1 MPSREYN
8 RRLDTHHLDSR
19 SAPPSRYLT
28 QDLPHEM
35 RPNNRQGQRREPA
48 SRRPCRL
55 CHRSAEVPLMLPT
68 LVMVLAR
75 SMHWKGPLVLL
86 VLLVLVLVLVLVPRP
101 PQAHPPM
108 PMQAQSSPTP
118 NPLKSCRP
126 TSPASQQSGP
136 QYSQVS
142 PSRPYPTPP

>member
-1 MPSREYN
+1 VIRAQNQPVQYCPY
-8 RRLDTHHLDSR
+8 H
-19 SAPPSRYLT
+19 
-28 QDLPHEM
+28 
-35 RPNNRQGQRREPA
+35 
-48 SRRPCRL
+48 
-55 CHRSAEVPLMLPT
+55 PLMLPT

-86 VLLVLVLVLVLVPRP
+86 VLVLVLVLLVLVLVLVLVLLVLVPRP

-108 PMQAQSSPTP
+108 PTQAQSSPTP